1 MLEVST
7 AEDFS
12 AETKRTY
19 RGEVKTVAA
28 TSPRC
33 LQFLLRVGPIGG
45 RESLFSA
52 RHDGAS
58 VKTKTPDAVFAARPE
73 GTPLSQPRVEDGE

>member
-52 RHDGAS
+52 RHDGAP
-58 VKTKTPDAVFAARPE
+58 VKRKTSDPVLRPVPK
-73 GTPLSQPRVEDGE
+73 GHP